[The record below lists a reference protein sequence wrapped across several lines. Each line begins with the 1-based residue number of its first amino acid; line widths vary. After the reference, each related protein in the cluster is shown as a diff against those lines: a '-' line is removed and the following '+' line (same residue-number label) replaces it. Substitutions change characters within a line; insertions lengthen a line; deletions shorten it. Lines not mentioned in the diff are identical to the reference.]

1 MANICENIF
10 YAYSEN
16 PENIKT
22 IKEFFEN
29 WNYDGSASYEGDDIS
44 CDVYFNSR
52 WTFPMDEMIKLHN
65 KIPDKSDI
73 YMRCLSYEFG
83 ELYHDLLV
91 DEGEGW
97 YSV

>member
-1 MANICENIF
+1 MANVCENIF
-10 YAYSEN
+10 YAYSET

-22 IKEFFEN
+22 IKEFFDN
-29 WNYDGSASYEGDDIS
+29 WHYDGDASYEGDNES
-44 CDVYFNSR
+44 CDVYFSSR
-52 WTFPMDEMIKLHN
+52 WTFPETEMTKLHN
-65 KIPDKSDI
+65 KIPNKSDI

-91 DEGEGW
+91 DEGNGW